1 MWWLISA
8 TSGIELTTCF
18 KNMPMQNTIPENIT
32 PAKAIVKIVIII
44 VFFYLFDINKCYLEF
59 YDCKGNDFLS
69 NNVISWLEYCCCL
82 YFF

>member
-44 VFFYLFDINKCYLEF
+44 VFFIFLILINVTLNFTTAKVMIFCQIMS
-59 YDCKGNDFLS
+59 FLG
-69 NNVISWLEYCCCL
+69 
-82 YFF
+82 